1 MPYAVTSDNV
11 RLYYEEVGI
20 GTPILFVH
28 EFASDH
34 RGWEPQ
40 MREFGKRYRCIAY
53 SARGYTPSD
62 VPADGSAYSYKHVM
76 RDAVAVLD
84 HLKIERAHLIG
95 LSMGGY
101 TSLQVA
107 LNHPGRVL
115 SLVLAGTGSGS
126 ERWYTEEFH
135 KASRALGDQFE
146 REGSAAVA
154 RTYGASASRVPFE
167 IKDPRGFAEF
177 RDRLAEHDA
186 RGSANT
192 SRGFQGARPSL
203 YDFEAEIKKLTVPA
217 LVVVGDEDDR
227 CIEPGLFLQQTLA
240 ASGLVMFPK
249 TGHVVNLEEP
259 DLFNQV
265 VGDFLARV
273 EAGRWR
279 ARDPRSLGTKPLVK
293 VEPATASSG

>member
-1 MPYAVTSDNV
+1 MPYATTPDNV
-11 RLYYEEVGI
+11 RLYYEEVGQ

-40 MREFGKRYRCIAY
+40 LRHFGKRYRCIAY

-62 VPADGSAYSYKHVM
+62 VPADPKVYSYQHVM

-84 HLKIERAHLIG
+84 HLKVESAHFIG

-107 LNHPGRVL
+107 LNHPKRVR

-126 ERWYTEEFH
+126 ERWYTDDFH
-135 KASRALGDQFE
+135 KHSRDLGGVFE
-146 REGSAAVA
+146 SKGAAHVA
-154 RTYGASASRVPFE
+154 ETYGMGPSRVPFLL
-167 IKDPRGFAEF
+167 KDPRGFAEF
-177 RDRLAEHDA
+177 TKRLAEHDA

-192 SRGFQGARPSL
+192 SRGFQGGRPSL
-203 YDFEAEIKKLTVPA
+203 YDFAAEIRKLATPA
-217 LVVVGDEDDR
+217 LIVVGDEDER
-227 CIEPGLFLQQTLA
+227 CIEPGLFLKDA
-240 ASGLVMFPK
+240 IPASGLVMMPK

-259 DLFNQV
+259 DLFNLAV
-265 VGDFLARV
+265 DDFLARV
-273 EAGRWR
+273 EAGRWP
-279 ARDPRSLGTKPLVK
+279 ARDPRTRAPKPG
-293 VEPATASSG
+293 PAPWN

>member
-1 MPYAVTSDNV
+1 MPYATTPDKV
-11 RLYYEEVGI
+11 RLYYEEVGQ
-20 GTPILFVH
+20 GTSILFVH

-40 MREFGKRYRCIAY
+40 LREFGKRHRCIAY

-62 VPADGSAYSYKHVM
+62 VPADVNVYTYQHVM

-84 HLKIERAHLIG
+84 HLNIDSAHLIG

-107 LNHPGRVL
+107 LNHPKRVR

-126 ERWYTEEFH
+126 ERWYTNDFH
-135 KASRALGDQFE
+135 KYSRELGDLFE
-146 REGSAAVA
+146 IKGAAHVA
-154 RTYGASASRVPFE
+154 ETYGMGPSRVPFLL
-167 IKDPRGFAEF
+167 KDPRGFAEF
-177 RDRLAEHDA
+177 TKRLAEHDA

-192 SRGFQGARPSL
+192 SRGFQGGRPSL
-203 YDFEAEIKKLTVPA
+203 YDFARDIAKLQTPA
-217 LVVVGDEDDR
+217 LIVVGDEDER
-227 CIEPGLFLQQTLA
+227 CIEPSLFLKDTLPA
-240 ASGLVMFPK
+240 AGLVMMPK

-259 DLFNQV
+259 DLFNLA

-273 EAGRWR
+273 ETGRWLP
-279 ARDPRSLGTKPLVK
+279 RDPRTRAPKPG
-293 VEPATASSG
+293 PAPWN